1 MEHLFSQGLSVRKDA
16 NESRPEKATAKT
28 VGKESLGDEVENNDK
43 VNVKEYAQNNV
54 TIYKVNL
61 VTTTMSFLPCVNDAV
76 KVKEA
81 VDN

>member
-28 VGKESLGDEVENNDK
+28 VEKESLGNEVENNDK

-54 TIYKVNL
+54 TINNNL
-61 VTTTMSFLPCVNDAV
+61 VTTTMSFLPCVNDDV

>member
-1 MEHLFSQGLSVRKDA
+1 M
-16 NESRPEKATAKT
+16 
-28 VGKESLGDEVENNDK
+28 GDEVENNDK

-61 VTTTMSFLPCVNDAV
+61 VKTTMSFLPCVNDDV

>member
-1 MEHLFSQGLSVRKDA
+1 MSVRKDA

-61 VTTTMSFLPCVNDAV
+61 VQTTMSFLPCVNDDV